1 MAKKPITLTAASID
15 LLAVQ
20 EPFKLLAMLENKQTH
35 DHVWQLVSDYGA
47 KCLYCSNP
55 ADGVDGKCMFHSQ
68 DDLSAALCVDCA
80 DPVIA
85 ESCPCEHKGIDGLE
99 VSE

>member
-1 MAKKPITLTAASID
+1 MPTKQITLTAANVDS
-15 LLAVQ
+15 LAAQ

-47 KCLYCSNP
+47 
-55 ADGVDGKCMFHSQ
+55 D
-68 DDLSAALCVDCA
+68 SAPLCVDCA

-85 ESCPCEHKGIDGLE
+85 ETCPCEHKGIDGLVLE
-99 VSE
+99 VSA